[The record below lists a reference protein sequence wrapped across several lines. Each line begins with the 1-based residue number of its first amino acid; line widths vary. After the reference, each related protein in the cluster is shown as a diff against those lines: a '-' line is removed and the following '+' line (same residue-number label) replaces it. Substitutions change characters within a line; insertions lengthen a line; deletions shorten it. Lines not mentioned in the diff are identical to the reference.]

1 MQINYSWVYYTGHI
15 LIGISVLYGA
25 AVVLVGQEIK
35 IEARPIGRVKPLRV
49 AIDPEDLFADM
60 V

>member
-35 IEARPIGRVKPLRV
+35 IEARPCQTLRV